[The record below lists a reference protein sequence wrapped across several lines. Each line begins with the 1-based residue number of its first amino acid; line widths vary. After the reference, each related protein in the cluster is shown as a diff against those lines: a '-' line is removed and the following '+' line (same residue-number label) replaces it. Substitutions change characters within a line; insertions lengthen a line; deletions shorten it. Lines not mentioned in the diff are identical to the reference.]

1 MRDLGRRRVIGL
13 VGGAAAWPVVARAQ
27 APKLPIVGFVNAGS
41 LEGYRP
47 MVAAFRQG
55 LQETG
60 YAEGRD
66 IAIEYH
72 WAEGKNDQL
81 PAIVA
86 DLVRRQVAV
95 IAATSTPA
103 ALAAKAATTTIPVVF
118 EIGSDPIGLG
128 LVASL
133 NRPGGNVT
141 GVTQLGLELAPK
153 RLEVL
158 HELVPTMRV
167 AALLVNPN
175 NQAAAERA
183 SRAMGSAAETLGLQL
198 HVLNASSESDF
209 DAVFA
214 KLNQLRA
221 GGLVLGGGDALMAGR
236 NRELA
241 ALALRHAVPAVGA
254 NSEFVAAG
262 GLAGYSGKIIE
273 AYRLTGIYAG
283 RILKGENPGGLPV
296 QQSTKIELSL
306 NLKTAKA
313 LGVRVPVSLLGR
325 ADEVIE

>member
-1 MRDLGRRRVIGL
+1 MKRRDFIAVL
-13 VGGAAAWPVVARAQ
+13 GGAAAWPVAARAQ
-27 APKLPIVGFVNAGS
+27 RPATPLVGFVNAGS

-55 LQETG
+55 LQESG

-72 WAEGKNDQL
+72 WAEGKNDRL

-95 IAATSTPA
+95 IVATSTPA
-103 ALAAKAATTTIPVVF
+103 VLAAKAATTTTPIVF
-118 EIGSDPIGLG
+118 EIGSDPIELG

-158 HELVPTMRV
+158 HELLPAARV
-167 AALLVNPN
+167 MALLVNPT

-183 SRAMGSAAETLGLQL
+183 SKGVLSAAETLGLQL
-198 HVLNASSESDF
+198 HVLNASSELDF
-209 DAVFA
+209 DGVFA

-221 GGLVLGGGDALMAGR
+221 GGLVLGGGDPLLAGR
-236 NRELA
+236 GRELA
-241 ALALRHAVPAVGA
+241 ALALRHAMPAVGA
-254 NSEFVAAG
+254 NSEFAAAG
-262 GLAGYSGKIIE
+262 GLAGYSGRIID
-273 AYRLTGIYAG
+273 AYRLTGVYTA
-283 RILKGENPGGLPV
+283 RILKGEKPGELPV

-306 NLKTAKA
+306 NLKTAKS
-313 LGVRVPVSLLGR
+313 LGIIVPLSLLGR

>member
-1 MRDLGRRRVIGL
+1 MIARRKFITL
-13 VGGAAAWPVVARAQ
+13 LGGAAAWPVAAHAQ
-27 APKLPIVGFVNAGS
+27 WPTTPVIGFVNAGS

-47 MVAAFRQG
+47 MVAAFHHG
-55 LQETG
+55 LQESG
-60 YAEGRD
+60 YVEGRD
-66 IAIEYH
+66 FTIEYH
-72 WAEGKNDQL
+72 WAEGKNDRL

-103 ALAAKAATTTIPVVF
+103 ALAAKAATTTIPIVF

-133 NRPGGNVT
+133 SRPGGNVT

-158 HELVPTMRV
+158 HELLPTARV
-167 AALLVNPN
+167 MALLVNPT

-183 SRAMGSAAETLGLQL
+183 SRAMLTAAETLGLQL
-198 HVLNASSESDF
+198 HVLNASSEADF
-209 DAVFA
+209 DGVVA

-221 GGLVLGGGDALMAGR
+221 GGLVLGGGDALLAGR
-236 NRELA
+236 AHELA
-241 ALALRHAVPAVGA
+241 ALTLGHAVPAVGA
-254 NSEFVAAG
+254 NSQFVAAG
-262 GLAGYSGKIIE
+262 GLAGYSGRIID
-273 AYRLTGIYAG
+273 AYRLTGVYTA
-283 RILKGENPGGLPV
+283 RVLKGEKPGELPV

-306 NLKTAKA
+306 NLKTAKS
-313 LGVRVPVSLLGR
+313 LGITVPLSLLGR